1 MTNMKYL
8 ILSFFFYSSLALAWP
23 TGGVIYNDPTNKK
36 IAIGV
41 HPEGHLNVGGT
52 LDIVENGTATG
63 IASNLFSD
71 GKWRDATSPG
81 CHCEGWGAGAIN
93 PNNGRLIIGSA
104 SVHNGGIRNVHVKNF
119 VVDET
124 SAESLVT
131 IKTGGYWPYY
141 APINDLL
148 EVKHVYSPAKLA
160 SEELFEVNVTMT
172 NVTGGTLK
180 RVRYSRSMD
189 WDISPSEFNEV
200 VSIVGVEESA
210 RSGVKPRVYA
220 AGNNG
225 FRTPNP
231 FMSKRA
237 GYTYRYRASPF
248 GGWGGGSG
256 GSRFIPEY
264 SKPPVSSINK
274 NMDRVGPADHGFT
287 VTFEF
292 DDLACGEAHHFKIY
306 YGAAAS
312 RELLIA
318 AFEKE
323 GVPLYSI
330 GENSG
335 RTGTAYGF
343 GFKGVSGTALTASLP
358 EKSAILPGGIMTD
371 PNVVQTYAPPLIATV
386 NRRESWDRGHM
397 GSGTA
402 YVEASDKYA
411 YQSVFKYRKDH
422 QWEGDILRYTLD
434 SNGDFTPGEIP
445 VSAAKILKDR
455 INESNYERSYED
467 GGRNIWTVGQTFA
480 CSSSGHSITP
490 NAWSA
495 YQTRLFLGYAKTPP
509 TGNSLYD
516 LNNFVTTKRKSGYSP
531 AESGRF
537 EPFFYNCQTG
547 DDTEDIIKFVRGYDA
562 WNEDG
567 PSGTKG
573 PGNMRK
579 SLLGDMFH
587 SNLVYVGPPSD
598 SYAPA
603 ETNEKSEAYFRKIK
617 RYDYFKTM
625 YENREGR
632 IYVGANDGMLHSFDK
647 DLNLKWSFI
656 PPPILSKLRAL
667 KGADPSGTT
676 NGTSNSKFLVDGPIV
691 VKDVHDPSNPN
702 MNKWRT
708 ILVGALGYGGKG
720 YFALDISHPDNPMF
734 LGAVEND
741 DKNNR
746 VLRWDEGGDMTVHK
760 YGTGAS
766 TMALTDTMYP
776 YQYLGFTLSKPSITL
791 LPYAQKPVGGR
802 WSSRYGHGIQQRYAL
817 VFGAGYADGM
827 STNQGNYVIV
837 ADAVARRAD
846 GMLYGTA
853 APDSQRYND
862 YGPFNTLAWTKV
874 PQDPASDAN
883 KGVTAA
889 VSVVIPDK
897 LGDNESDYYGGI
909 AYFTDLHGQLW
920 KWNLSRNT
928 LPSASTTYEHYQE
941 LGSRIVTANNDTAN
955 GDSSMHGLTK
965 LWRSE
970 TTVANDRF
978 GSHQVATTLVDSGAG
993 KYIYNYFGT
1002 GDQTHVQTRYTTI
1015 DNRIIGARDIDF
1027 PAPTA
1032 TLSGTDKIA
1041 SSDGIHKVN
1050 LGGAGSSCS
1059 SIGAPGWYGDL
1070 NDRFAN
1076 KMPRATGRILIKNK
1090 NLYIP
1095 VYTPENKSC
1104 AAYGQSTIMVMTN
1117 GCSGSITTIDTGTG
1131 ISTSAVSDSD
1141 GNIYIGLS
1149 NQEESSRVADSASRV
1164 GNIVKLGKAILPEE
1178 EAAASPPS
1186 GIRIKSWRELFN
1198 Y

>member
-1 MTNMKYL
+1 MRFYL
-8 ILSFFFYSSLALAWP
+8 ILLVFYSSLVLAWP
-23 TGGVIYNDPTNKK
+23 LGGVIYNDATDKK

-41 HPEGHLNVGGT
+41 HPEGHLNVGRYNREF
-52 LDIVENGTATG
+52 DIVSNATATG
-63 IASNLFSD
+63 LAYKFPN
-71 GKWRDATSPG
+71 GNWYDATAPG
-81 CHCEGWGAGAIN
+81 CHCEGWSAGATSSED
-93 PNNGRLIIGSA
+93 GRQAMGEA
-104 SVHNGGIRNVHVKNF
+104 SVDTGPVKNIHVKSF

-124 SAESLVT
+124 SIESVVS
-131 IKTGGYWPYY
+131 IKENIVSRFGRRLSRP
-141 APINDLL
+141 ANDKL
-148 EVKHVYSPAKLA
+148 EVKHVYGPAKLA

-172 NVTGGTLK
+172 NVSGHTLNT
-180 RVRYSRSMD
+180 VRYNRTMD
-189 WDISPSEFNEV
+189 WDIHPTEFREV
-200 VSIVGVEESA
+200 VSIVGVEESK
-210 RSGVKPRVYA
+210 RSATKPRIYH

-225 FRTPNP
+225 FRNPNV
-231 FMSKRA
+231 FNTDLT
-237 GYTYRYRASPF
+237 GYARWPI
-248 GGWGGGSG
+248 
-256 GSRFIPEY
+256 SRIDQ
-264 SKPPVSSINK
+264 
-274 NMDRVGPADHGFT
+274 NMHRVGPNDHGFT
-287 VTFEF
+287 ATFEF
-292 DDLACGEAHHFKIY
+292 DDLVCGGAHHFKIY

-312 RELLIA
+312 RELMIA
-318 AFEKE
+318 AFAKE
-323 GVPLYSI
+323 GVPMYSI
-330 GENSG
+330 GEQSA
-335 RTGTAYGF
+335 RTGVVFGF
-343 GFKGVSGTALTASLP
+343 GFKGVSGTALARSLP
-358 EKSAILPGGIMTD
+358 EKSAILPGGVMTD
-371 PNVVQTYAPPLIATV
+371 PDVVQTYAPPLIATV
-386 NRRESWDRGHM
+386 NRREFY
-397 GSGTA
+397 SGWGTTV

-603 ETNEKSEAYFRKIK
+603 DTNEKSEAYFRKIK
-617 RYDYFKTM
+617 RYDYFKRM
-625 YENREGR
+625 YAHREGR

-691 VKDVHDPSNPN
+691 VKDVHDPSNSN

-846 GMLYGTA
+846 GMFYGAA
-853 APDSQRYND
+853 APDGQRYND

-1178 EAAASPPS
+1178 EAAASPPP